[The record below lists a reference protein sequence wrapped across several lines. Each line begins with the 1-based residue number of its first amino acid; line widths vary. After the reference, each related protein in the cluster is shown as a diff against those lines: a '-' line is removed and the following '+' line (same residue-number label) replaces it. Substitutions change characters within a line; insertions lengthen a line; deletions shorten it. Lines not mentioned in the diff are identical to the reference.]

1 MESFHQVSELAQA
14 DIPILWEMPSDY
26 LRCIFILS
34 WYEKK
39 WVLKFSKEYL
49 GERGVSKI
57 SGESGCSDL
66 ESSKQFSA
74 FVYDPQEHMKL
85 ISKYKV
91 VFSNNIPKGI
101 VN

>member
-1 MESFHQVSELAQA
+1 M
-14 DIPILWEMPSDY
+14 
-26 LRCIFILS
+26 
-34 WYEKK
+34 K
-39 WVLKFSKEYL
+39 WVLKFSKEH
-49 GERGVSKI
+49 GGGGGSSMI
-57 SGESGCSDL
+57 SGESGCLDF
-66 ESSKQFSA
+66 ESFKQFSA